1 MRYEFQK
8 IRCQRCRAVNP
19 LGQEL
24 CDQCGTRLMLVVEP
38 TGLRYEEEQSAE
50 VMPPALMLERMTI
63 LETGLNR
70 FAEKLERGFE
80 LMLRQAENIHR
91 EHLLV
96 ESLIFTLVQSG
107 VITREELDRLWK
119 EAQERNE
126 ADRREAAR
134 REELRK
140 QIIADPPDADDERT
154 LFYQHVG
161 EGFAEITAGA
171 FESGIKKLERASIF
185 SGNNFALNAYI
196 AEQHFRDGKSALAR
210 DYLLR
215 CLTHKEDDPRLLL
228 MFGISLADEGT
239 QLEVGRFHIEEAQKR
254 QPSYAGHYALGRLAA
269 LEDDWKKARKEFGA
283 ALKLRNC
290 AESNYICALAHFE
303 TRGEEWH
310 EKMALRYV
318 RKAIT
323 RDPEYREA
331 HLLLGLL
338 YRRSNDKVRARESFA
353 RATASLKA
361 RRAATNG
368 ERLPRFDSE
377 RALLIIFFGE
387 SQLTGT
393 RLLNDGDQ
401 RLARLMRE
409 DALAL
414 SPPAL

>member
-38 TGLRYEEEQSAE
+38 TSLRYEEEQSSDA
-50 VMPPALMLERMTI
+50 MPPALMLERMTI

-107 VITREELDRLWK
+107 LITREEIDRLWK
-119 EAQERNE
+119 ETQERNE
-126 ADRREAAR
+126 AERREAAR

-140 QIIADPPDADDERT
+140 QIIADPPEEDDERA

-161 EGFAEITAGA
+161 EGFAEIAAGA
-171 FESGIKKLERASIF
+171 PDSGLKKLEHASIF
-185 SGNNFALNAYI
+185 GADNFALNYYI
-196 AEQHFRDGKSALAR
+196 AEHHFREGKSTLAYS
-210 DYLLR
+210 YLSR
-215 CLTHKEDDPRLLL
+215 CHSLKEDDPRLQLL
-228 MFGISLADEGT
+228 LGLAYVDEGA
-239 QLEVGRFHIEEAQKR
+239 QLEVGRFFINEAQEKC
-254 QPSYAGHYALGRLAA
+254 PSFAGHYALGRLAA
-269 LEDDWKKARKEFGA
+269 LEGDWQTALKEFRAARK
-283 ALKLRNC
+283 LRKC
-290 AESNYICALAHFE
+290 AESHFLYALAYFE

-310 EKMALRYV
+310 EREALRYV
-318 RKAIT
+318 RKAIAL
-323 RDPEYREA
+323 DAEYREA

-338 YRRSNDKVRARESFA
+338 YRRAKDKVRAREAFA
-353 RATASLKA
+353 RATAA
-361 RRAATNG
+361 YAAKRDPG
-368 ERLPRFDSE
+368 KKYPRLDSE
-377 RALLIIFFGE
+377 RALLIGFFGK
-387 SQLTGT
+387 SRLTGT

-401 RLARLMRE
+401 RIARLMRE